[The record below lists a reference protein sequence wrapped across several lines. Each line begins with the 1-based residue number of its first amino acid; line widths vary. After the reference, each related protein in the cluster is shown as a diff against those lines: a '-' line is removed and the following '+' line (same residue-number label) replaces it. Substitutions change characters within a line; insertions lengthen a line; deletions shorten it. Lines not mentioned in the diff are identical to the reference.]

1 MPNEDVTTI
10 WKMYKDSSDYL
21 SSIGLSK
28 NMPMWVKHYEGEQ
41 WPEST
46 EKTKNLPR
54 PVINILKM
62 MCRNKKSAVA
72 SSPIKLHFTS
82 DDLDADTSLFD
93 QFAQYIVKE
102 IRQDEADS
110 RGLSDAVK
118 KGTYV
123 YHYYWDSEARGKNG
137 LKEGAIR
144 VENIEPLN
152 VRVANPNQVDEQKQ
166 KWIMIVS
173 REELDAVVAKADK
186 KYKEGI
192 SADNSDSSYGEE
204 EQEGTKYVTVLTRY
218 FKKDGEV
225 WFEKGT
231 KTTLINDAVSLTP
244 HIEKA
249 IKSLKD
255 ETKKEDVALTALP
268 EEAKEK
274 EVAKR
279 VFEVYPVVIGS
290 WEDRDKCIYGIGEV
304 ESLLPNQKAI
314 NYGMGLQLLK
324 LQDEAWGKWLVK
336 QGALEGQTIT
346 AEVGQVL
353 IDYHKDGDGVKKI
366 PETPMSG
373 TPMNIIQGLLDQT
386 RTVTGSTEVMSGEI
400 MGANMSGAAIATL
413 QTQALRP
420 IEELQQRF
428 WRVKE
433 KQGLVLAE
441 FFKFYYEKKEFTYS
455 EPDKEGKD
463 IQKKKTFEGKK
474 YVNTDFRVVVEAGA
488 AASFSESGD
497 IAMLEAM
504 LNKGVI
510 SGKTFIKGYPKNAL
524 SNREEILRAIE
535 QEEQGQI
542 AQLSQ
547 QMQQAQQQ
555 MIKAS
560 EIIKAQSDTVNKAAQ
575 IINENQ
581 ALKKELI
588 TLQAEYIGKI
598 NEANQA
604 LAQSNA
610 DAAEFA
616 KMLQAMGAAPTPTS
630 IATAPKNGA

>member
-1 MPNEDVTTI
+1 MPNDEVTTL
-10 WKMYKDSSDYL
+10 WRMYQNSSDYL
-21 SSIGLSK
+21 ASIGLSK
-28 NMPMWVKHYEGEQ
+28 DMPTWVAMYEGKQ
-41 WPEST
+41 WPDST

-72 SSPIKLHFTS
+72 SSPVKLHYTT
-82 DDLDADTSLFD
+82 DDLESDTTLFD
-93 QFAQYIVKE
+93 QFTQYMVKE
-102 IRQDEADS
+102 LKQDEADS
-110 RGLSDAVK
+110 RALSDAVK
-118 KGTYV
+118 KGTYAF
-123 YHYYWDSEARGKNG
+123 HYYWDSEARGKNG
-137 LKEGAIR
+137 VKEGALR

-173 REELDAVVAKADK
+173 REEVEAVKEKADT
-186 KYKEGI
+186 KYKEAI
-192 SADNSDSSYGEE
+192 TSDNSESSYSEE

-218 FKKDGEV
+218 FRKNGEV
-225 WFEKGT
+225 FVEKGT
-231 KTTLINDAVSLTP
+231 KATQINDAFSLTP
-244 HIEKA
+244 HIKKINE
-249 IKSLKD
+249 SLKD
-255 ETKKEDVALTALP
+255 ESKSEDVARTSLP
-268 EEAKEK
+268 EEPKVDEDI
-274 EVAKR
+274 KR
-279 VFEVYPVVIGS
+279 MFEVYPVVIGS

-304 ESLLPNQKAI
+304 ESLIPNQKAI

-336 QGALEGQTIT
+336 DGALRGQTIN

-353 IDYHKDGDGVKKI
+353 HDFHKDGDGVKKI

-455 EPDKEGKD
+455 ESDKEGKD